1 MSKSLQAIR
10 GMNDILPEQ
19 TPAWRYLERTFAGL
33 LDGYG
38 YSEIRLPIL
47 EFTELFARGIGEGT
61 DVVDKEMYTF
71 LDRNGES
78 LTMRPEGTAGC
89 VRAVLEHGLSGGGQ
103 VQKLWYTGPMFR
115 YEKPQKGR
123 YRQFHQIG
131 VEVFN
136 LPGPDIDAE
145 LIILTWRLWQKLG
158 MADAVTLQLNTLGS
172 SEARARYREALV
184 AYLQERFEQLDE
196 DSQRRMTTNP
206 LRILDSKVESTQAL
220 LVGAP
225 TLHDYLDEESIAHFE
240 GLKARL
246 DAVGLRY
253 EINQKLVR
261 GLDYYCRTAFEWVTD
276 KLGAQGTV
284 CGGGRYDGLVS
295 QFGGKPTPGVGFA
308 MGVERLVLLLETL
321 GVIPA
326 ELNRPADLY
335 VCAFGEPA
343 ELAALTLAEQLRS
356 AIPGIRLLVNAG
368 AGSFKSQFKKAD
380 KSGARF
386 ALILGED
393 EVANRVVGFKPCV
406 TRASNKALPG
416 MLCPSTWQPVWHRL
430 ENIKNRSDWGD
441 IAYRRRRPGA
451 DQGLVA
457 AQRQA
462 PGHRRHPR
470 AGSGIRLAGLAEVPD
485 QPGAGRL
492 DRLPATDR
500 NRAESGRPAG
510 SGEGGGAGRQA
521 EERVRRHPLCP
532 VRQPVRGQGRGRQ
545 RQAG

>member
-184 AYLQERFEQLDE
+184 AYLQERFEQLD
-196 DSQRRMTTNP
+196 DGAAAGNLGGDPRRTEPSGRP
-206 LRILDSKVESTQAL
+206 LRL
-220 LVGAP
+220 
-225 TLHDYLDEESIAHFE
+225 
-240 GLKARL
+240 RL
-246 DAVGLRY
+246 R
-253 EINQKLVR
+253 
-261 GLDYYCRTAFEWVTD
+261 RTGRAGRPDPRRTV
-276 KLGAQGTV
+276 AQ
-284 CGGGRYDGLVS
+284 RHS
-295 QFGGKPTPGVGFA
+295 RHTP
-308 MGVERLVLLLETL
+308 
-321 GVIPA
+321 
-326 ELNRPADLY
+326 
-335 VCAFGEPA
+335 
-343 ELAALTLAEQLRS
+343 
-356 AIPGIRLLVNAG
+356 AG
-368 AGSFKSQFKKAD
+368 Q
-380 KSGARF
+380 
-386 ALILGED
+386 
-393 EVANRVVGFKPCV
+393 
-406 TRASNKALPG
+406 
-416 MLCPSTWQPVWHRL
+416 
-430 ENIKNRSDWGD
+430 
-441 IAYRRRRPGA
+441 RRRR
-451 DQGLVA
+451 
-457 AQRQA
+457 
-462 PGHRRHPR
+462 
-470 AGSGIRLAGLAEVPD
+470 
-485 QPGAGRL
+485 
-492 DRLPATDR
+492 
-500 NRAESGRPAG
+500 
-510 SGEGGGAGRQA
+510 
-521 EERVRRHPLCP
+521 
-532 VRQPVRGQGRGRQ
+532 
-545 RQAG
+545 

>member
-158 MADAVTLQLNTLGS
+158 MAEAVTLQLNTLGS

-356 AIPGIRLLVNAG
+356 AIPCIRLLVNAG

-393 EVANRVVGFKPCV
+393 EVANRVVGFKPL
-406 TRASNKALPG
+406 RDEGEQQSIAWDALPEH
-416 MLCPSTWQPVWHRL
+416 L
-430 ENIKNRSDWGD
+430 
-441 IAYRRRRPGA
+441 
-451 DQGLVA
+451 A
-457 AQRQA
+457 ACLAQA
-462 PGHRRHPR
+462 
-470 AGSGIRLAGLAEVPD
+470 
-485 QPGAGRL
+485 
-492 DRLPATDR
+492 
-500 NRAESGRPAG
+500 
-510 SGEGGGAGRQA
+510 
-521 EERVRRHPLCP
+521 
-532 VRQPVRGQGRGRQ
+532 
-545 RQAG
+545 

>member
-261 GLDYYCRTAFEWVTD
+261 GLDYYCRTVFEWVTD

-393 EVANRVVGFKPCV
+393 EVANRVVGFKPL
-406 TRASNKALPG
+406 RDEGEQQSIAWDALPEH
-416 MLCPSTWQPVWHRL
+416 L
-430 ENIKNRSDWGD
+430 
-441 IAYRRRRPGA
+441 
-451 DQGLVA
+451 A
-457 AQRQA
+457 ACLAQA
-462 PGHRRHPR
+462 
-470 AGSGIRLAGLAEVPD
+470 
-485 QPGAGRL
+485 
-492 DRLPATDR
+492 
-500 NRAESGRPAG
+500 
-510 SGEGGGAGRQA
+510 
-521 EERVRRHPLCP
+521 
-532 VRQPVRGQGRGRQ
+532 
-545 RQAG
+545 

>member
-295 QFGGKPTPGVGFA
+295 QFGGKPTPGVSFA

-393 EVANRVVGFKPCV
+393 EVANRVVGFKPL
-406 TRASNKALPG
+406 RDEGEQQSIAWDALPEH
-416 MLCPSTWQPVWHRL
+416 L
-430 ENIKNRSDWGD
+430 
-441 IAYRRRRPGA
+441 
-451 DQGLVA
+451 A
-457 AQRQA
+457 ACLAQA
-462 PGHRRHPR
+462 
-470 AGSGIRLAGLAEVPD
+470 
-485 QPGAGRL
+485 
-492 DRLPATDR
+492 
-500 NRAESGRPAG
+500 
-510 SGEGGGAGRQA
+510 
-521 EERVRRHPLCP
+521 
-532 VRQPVRGQGRGRQ
+532 
-545 RQAG
+545 

>member
-71 LDRNGES
+71 LDRN
-78 LTMRPEGTAGC
+78 A
-89 VRAVLEHGLSGGGQ
+89 
-103 VQKLWYTGPMFR
+103 
-115 YEKPQKGR
+115 
-123 YRQFHQIG
+123 
-131 VEVFN
+131 
-136 LPGPDIDAE
+136 
-145 LIILTWRLWQKLG
+145 WRLWQKLG

-393 EVANRVVGFKPCV
+393 EVANRVVGFKPL
-406 TRASNKALPG
+406 RDEGEQQSIAWDALPEH
-416 MLCPSTWQPVWHRL
+416 LAACL
-430 ENIKNRSDWGD
+430 E
-441 IAYRRRRPGA
+441 
-451 DQGLVA
+451 
-457 AQRQA
+457 QA
-462 PGHRRHPR
+462 
-470 AGSGIRLAGLAEVPD
+470 
-485 QPGAGRL
+485 
-492 DRLPATDR
+492 
-500 NRAESGRPAG
+500 
-510 SGEGGGAGRQA
+510 
-521 EERVRRHPLCP
+521 
-532 VRQPVRGQGRGRQ
+532 
-545 RQAG
+545 

>member
-1 MSKSLQAIR
+1 
-10 GMNDILPEQ
+10 MNDILPDQ
-19 TPAWRYLERTFAGL
+19 TPAWRYLERTFADL
-33 LDGYG
+33 LDAYG
-38 YSEIRLPIL
+38 YSEIRMPIL

-71 LDRNGES
+71 ADRNGES

-172 SEARARYREALV
+172 SEARARFREDLV
-184 AYLQERFEQLDE
+184 AYLQERFDQLDE

-225 TLHDYLDEESIAHFE
+225 SLHDYLDEESLAHFE

-321 GVIPA
+321 GVVPA

-343 ELAALTLAEQLRS
+343 ELAALTLAEKLRD
-356 AIPGIRLLVNAG
+356 AIPGLRLLVNAG

-380 KSGARF
+380 KSGAQF
-386 ALILGED
+386 AMILGDD
-393 EVANRVVGFKPCV
+393 ELANRVVGFKPL
-406 TRASNKALPG
+406 RGEGEQQNIAWDALPEH
-416 MLCPSTWQPVWHRL
+416 L
-430 ENIKNRSDWGD
+430 
-441 IAYRRRRPGA
+441 
-451 DQGLVA
+451 A
-457 AQRQA
+457 ACLQQA
-462 PGHRRHPR
+462 
-470 AGSGIRLAGLAEVPD
+470 
-485 QPGAGRL
+485 
-492 DRLPATDR
+492 
-500 NRAESGRPAG
+500 
-510 SGEGGGAGRQA
+510 
-521 EERVRRHPLCP
+521 
-532 VRQPVRGQGRGRQ
+532 
-545 RQAG
+545 

>member
-246 DAVGLRY
+246 HAVGLRY

-393 EVANRVVGFKPCV
+393 EVANRVVGFKPL
-406 TRASNKALPG
+406 RDEGEQQSIAWDALPEH
-416 MLCPSTWQPVWHRL
+416 L
-430 ENIKNRSDWGD
+430 
-441 IAYRRRRPGA
+441 
-451 DQGLVA
+451 A
-457 AQRQA
+457 ACLAQA
-462 PGHRRHPR
+462 
-470 AGSGIRLAGLAEVPD
+470 
-485 QPGAGRL
+485 
-492 DRLPATDR
+492 
-500 NRAESGRPAG
+500 
-510 SGEGGGAGRQA
+510 
-521 EERVRRHPLCP
+521 
-532 VRQPVRGQGRGRQ
+532 
-545 RQAG
+545 

>member
-145 LIILTWRLWQKLG
+145 LIILTWCLWQKLG

-393 EVANRVVGFKPCV
+393 EVANRVVGFKPL
-406 TRASNKALPG
+406 RDEGEQQSIAWDALPEH
-416 MLCPSTWQPVWHRL
+416 L
-430 ENIKNRSDWGD
+430 
-441 IAYRRRRPGA
+441 
-451 DQGLVA
+451 A
-457 AQRQA
+457 ACLAQA
-462 PGHRRHPR
+462 
-470 AGSGIRLAGLAEVPD
+470 
-485 QPGAGRL
+485 
-492 DRLPATDR
+492 
-500 NRAESGRPAG
+500 
-510 SGEGGGAGRQA
+510 
-521 EERVRRHPLCP
+521 
-532 VRQPVRGQGRGRQ
+532 
-545 RQAG
+545 

>member
-356 AIPGIRLLVNAG
+356 AIPAIRLLVNAG

-393 EVANRVVGFKPCV
+393 EVANRVVGFKPL
-406 TRASNKALPG
+406 RDEGEQQSIAWDALPEH
-416 MLCPSTWQPVWHRL
+416 LAACL
-430 ENIKNRSDWGD
+430 E
-441 IAYRRRRPGA
+441 
-451 DQGLVA
+451 
-457 AQRQA
+457 QA
-462 PGHRRHPR
+462 
-470 AGSGIRLAGLAEVPD
+470 
-485 QPGAGRL
+485 
-492 DRLPATDR
+492 
-500 NRAESGRPAG
+500 
-510 SGEGGGAGRQA
+510 
-521 EERVRRHPLCP
+521 
-532 VRQPVRGQGRGRQ
+532 
-545 RQAG
+545 

>member
-393 EVANRVVGFKPCV
+393 EVANRVVGFKPLHDEGEQQSI
-406 TRASNKALPG
+406 AWDALPEH
-416 MLCPSTWQPVWHRL
+416 LAACL
-430 ENIKNRSDWGD
+430 E
-441 IAYRRRRPGA
+441 
-451 DQGLVA
+451 
-457 AQRQA
+457 QA
-462 PGHRRHPR
+462 
-470 AGSGIRLAGLAEVPD
+470 
-485 QPGAGRL
+485 
-492 DRLPATDR
+492 
-500 NRAESGRPAG
+500 
-510 SGEGGGAGRQA
+510 
-521 EERVRRHPLCP
+521 
-532 VRQPVRGQGRGRQ
+532 
-545 RQAG
+545 

>member
-240 GLKARL
+240 GLKVRL

-393 EVANRVVGFKPCV
+393 EVANRVVGFKPL
-406 TRASNKALPG
+406 RDEGEQQSIAWDALPEH
-416 MLCPSTWQPVWHRL
+416 L
-430 ENIKNRSDWGD
+430 
-441 IAYRRRRPGA
+441 
-451 DQGLVA
+451 A
-457 AQRQA
+457 ACLAQA
-462 PGHRRHPR
+462 
-470 AGSGIRLAGLAEVPD
+470 
-485 QPGAGRL
+485 
-492 DRLPATDR
+492 
-500 NRAESGRPAG
+500 
-510 SGEGGGAGRQA
+510 
-521 EERVRRHPLCP
+521 
-532 VRQPVRGQGRGRQ
+532 
-545 RQAG
+545 

>member
-103 VQKLWYTGPMFR
+103 VQKLWYTGPRFR

-393 EVANRVVGFKPCV
+393 EVANRVVGFKPL
-406 TRASNKALPG
+406 RDEGEQQSIAWDALPEH
-416 MLCPSTWQPVWHRL
+416 L
-430 ENIKNRSDWGD
+430 
-441 IAYRRRRPGA
+441 
-451 DQGLVA
+451 A
-457 AQRQA
+457 ACLAQA
-462 PGHRRHPR
+462 
-470 AGSGIRLAGLAEVPD
+470 
-485 QPGAGRL
+485 
-492 DRLPATDR
+492 
-500 NRAESGRPAG
+500 
-510 SGEGGGAGRQA
+510 
-521 EERVRRHPLCP
+521 
-532 VRQPVRGQGRGRQ
+532 
-545 RQAG
+545 